1 MKKLV
6 ILFCILVSCLS
17 TIRANSFPKVRLTF
31 YLDATQSMKPHTGP
45 NLWEE
50 SKNCLKDAINSIE
63 DSESTEVKICVFAD
77 AHKRGSSNSPEQIFG
92 VFSVCPFTKADEM
105 GKEKLC
111 RFVDSLKEP
120 GEGLPAGYETLTNL
134 DKPLMDFIN
143 SNTGGNNNVKNVMI
157 LITDGIHETPDDF
170 EGNLRKWHEST
181 GNNSYGFVV
190 ELRPTVGKNEQ
201 AAKERMDRIIDDQK
215 SKGRLRRTDKHDFNF
230 KFISFNCSVDS
241 INIRETQSFNI
252 NISSNTKRALQ
263 FIGNLKFKSK
273 NHFNLS
279 HTVFND
285 STIQIKISNYDLAKE
300 PFQQPLEVICSI
312 DEDFERDNLL
322 FLLNSSIKLNCINNF
337 SRSLN
342 ICLIKK
348 KKDIEVNKDYINDL
362 GDIEYYESWK
372 LFGKTISGDS
382 IVPVKVRLKF
392 NLNKDAIDRNS
403 IARLVFVDKNNKPF
417 DNKSIRITDINGN
430 ILEDILIQKDSFI
443 GDYIITFDPEL
454 YKEGSISGYLRLVDN
469 KSLDFACGQKL
480 DNVSS
485 YNIMQWEVDIDNHW
499 NPLFVKFLW
508 ILFALLCLLLI
519 FLYIIWHHRTFSLRF
534 PTEGRAVFTPI
545 GNAQNIQILGCNF
558 KEQQIV
564 APGGSDTIL
573 TELLNNSYIKEIVII
588 NQNCNTPYI
597 PKSQGWWDR
606 IWNGDSIF
614 INGTFANYPINH
626 LVIKP
631 SGTLTKEDINI
642 TINFQ
647 TENATFINP
656 QSITL
661 PIHTI
666 TPTNPITP
674 NVIIQKTNNSVCVF
688 GNSPLHA
695 IHRTFLHQVIKF
707 SINIFNH

>member
-31 YLDATQSMKPHTGP
+31 YLDATQSMKPRTGP
-45 NLWEE
+45 NLWKK
-50 SKNCLKDAINSIE
+50 SKDCIKDAINSIE
-63 DSESTEVKICVFAD
+63 DSENTEVKICVFAD
-77 AHKRGSSNSPEQIFG
+77 AHKRHSSNNPEPELG

-120 GEGLPAGYETLTNL
+120 GEGIPAGYETLTNL

-157 LITDGIHETPDDF
+157 LITDGGHETPHDF
-170 EGNLRKWHEST
+170 EGHLRKWHEST

-263 FIGNLKFKSK
+263 FIGNLKIKSK

-342 ICLIKK
+342 IYLIKK

-454 YKEGSISGYLRLVDN
+454 YKEGAISGYLRLVDN

-485 YNIMQWEVDIDNHW
+485 YNIMQWEIDIDNHY
-499 NPLFVKFLW
+499 NPALVTFWW
-508 ILFALLCLLLI
+508 ILIALLCLILFIILL
-519 FLYIIWHHRTFSLRF
+519 Y
-534 PTEGRAVFTPI
+534 
-545 GNAQNIQILGCNF
+545 QILWLFGAKFPWNWDIKFESNINNNPTITFDCKGRDYRLNGFRIFTDNANTFYCRRLYLFRIHKIVLCDETKKTWNYF
-558 KEQQIV
+558 K
-564 APGGSDTIL
+564 G
-573 TELLNNSYIKEIVII
+573 
-588 NQNCNTPYI
+588 NT
-597 PKSQGWWDR
+597 
-606 IWNGDSIF
+606 IF
-614 INGTFANYPINH
+614 IKT
-626 LVIKP
+626 
-631 SGTLTKEDINI
+631 
-642 TINFQ
+642 NFQ
-647 TENATFINP
+647 CDNIP
-656 QSITL
+656 VKIKKIIIS
-661 PIHTI
+661 
-666 TPTNPITP
+666 PTKGALA
-674 NVIIQKTNNSVCVF
+674 VVK
-688 GNSPLHA
+688 
-695 IHRTFLHQVIKF
+695 IKF
-707 SINIFNH
+707 SDNSIQTGVLEHKNCVNETNRIAVNHRNVDIFGIKHHNSSNNN